1 MKMHSCLFKGLILTT
16 ALAAAPALFAATSFT
31 QVTEVFP
38 PDPSDGQ
45 FFGRATTINDDV
57 AVMGAPDGFDPFALG
72 GDGAAYVFAKSGT
85 GWVFQQKLVASD
97 SNGSNHFEF
106 GFAVDLAGNTMAV
119 GAPGRRVG
127 GKFGA
132 VYIFTRPD
140 PASPWTEQA
149 IITSSTPRPFGQS
162 VALRGGTL
170 VVGALEDR
178 LQGGTSDS
186 GIAFVFVR
194 SGGEWIEQG
203 NLMSEDIP
211 PHNRYGISVG
221 IKGNTVVVGVE
232 APQTPTEPSAV
243 YVFSRQGTTWTQ
255 ETKLSSV
262 NNSTTFG
269 HSVSLSGGSLVVGD
283 LNSSTASIYEHVGHD
298 WQLTQTVVGDPGT
311 EFGLSVAQR
320 EDSLLIGAR
329 RATVNGVQSGA
340 AYLYGLDGETGMW
353 TLTQTLSPAD
363 GQTFDSYGGSVSLG
377 STSAIVGA
385 YRHSQ
390 PSGPVSGAAY
400 VYLP

>member
-1 MKMHSCLFKGLILTT
+1 MKLHRSLFKGLILST
-16 ALAAAPALFAATSFT
+16 ALAAAPALFAATSYT
-31 QVTEVFP
+31 QVSEVVP
-38 PDPSDGQ
+38 SDPSDGQ
-45 FFGRATTINDDV
+45 FFGEATAINDDV
-57 AVMGAPDGFDPFALG
+57 AVVGAPDGFDPFSLG

-85 GWVFQQKLVASD
+85 GWVFQQKLIASD

-106 GFAVDLAGNTMAV
+106 GFAVDIAGNTMAIA
-119 GAPGRRVG
+119 APGRRTG

-178 LQGGTSDS
+178 LPGGTSDS

-221 IKGNTVVVGVE
+221 IRGNTVVVGVE
-232 APQTPTEPSAV
+232 IPQTPTEPSAV
-243 YVFSRQGTTWTQ
+243 
-255 ETKLSSV
+255 
-262 NNSTTFG
+262 
-269 HSVSLSGGSLVVGD
+269 
-283 LNSSTASIYEHVGHD
+283 
-298 WQLTQTVVGDPGT
+298 
-311 EFGLSVAQR
+311 
-320 EDSLLIGAR
+320 
-329 RATVNGVQSGA
+329 
-340 AYLYGLDGETGMW
+340 
-353 TLTQTLSPAD
+353 
-363 GQTFDSYGGSVSLG
+363 
-377 STSAIVGA
+377 
-385 YRHSQ
+385 
-390 PSGPVSGAAY
+390 
-400 VYLP
+400 